1 MDIQTLK
8 QRYDIIG
15 NDPKLLMALNKAIQV
30 APTNLSILITGESGV
45 GKDVF
50 SRIIHENSTRKHV
63 RQGRGLIS
71 VNCGAIPEGTIE
83 SELFGHV
90 KGAFTGA
97 DRSRKGYF
105 EEADGGTIFL
115 DEIGELPLAMQV
127 KLLRV
132 LENGE
137 IIPVGS
143 STAQKIDVRVVAAT
157 NVDIVRAVREG
168 RFREDLYYRL
178 NQLSIYLPPLRERK
192 EDIPLLFRKFSSD
205 VAEKYHMPPIVLT
218 EDARTMLMNYPWYGN
233 VRELKNITEQ
243 IAVVETERS
252 ITPDILQNYLSYIP
266 AERMPAIVPEA
277 SAPAAASQ
285 ITDREL
291 LLKALSM
298 GQMINELRGEIND
311 LRHMVSQLASGTAM
325 PLGGGTP
332 TQIISHPATQPL
344 PQDDDFVTPE
354 IIEDEAVSLEDRER
368 RAILRAL
375 EHNQGNRKQTAADL
389 HISERTLYRK
399 LKGYNIID

>member
-1 MDIQTLK
+1 
-8 QRYDIIG
+8 
-15 NDPKLLMALNKAIQV
+15 MALNKAIQV

-243 IAVVETERS
+243 IAVVETDRS

-277 SAPAAASQ
+277 TAPAAASQ

-325 PLGGGTP
+325 PMGGGTP

>member
-1 MDIQTLK
+1 
-8 QRYDIIG
+8 
-15 NDPKLLMALNKAIQV
+15 MALNKAIQV

-277 SAPAAASQ
+277 TAPTAASQ

-325 PLGGGTP
+325 PMGGGTP